1 MPYVAPRAS
10 LERSLPSIG
19 HNGGPPL
26 ELSFTS
32 YAWRKA
38 HAKAWKTPPRDIA
51 LARLKRAE
59 RVGLTYRDYQSV
71 LMDRGTNLSAVVLA
85 PGVLKAMPK
94 AAVRAKIE
102 AIRGATL
109 FVCLDPHELVDAA
122 WLGHASEVIRATRAD
137 LAQVIVEAL
146 SDRLLPPLAAF
157 LVGTSDADRA
167 IAETAGLPLYKPAA
181 EYFAGA

>member
-1 MPYVAPRAS
+1 MPYVAPRVD
-10 LERSLPSIG
+10 LERPLPSIG

-26 ELSFTS
+26 ELTFRSF
-32 YAWRKA
+32 AWRKA
-38 HAKAWKTPPRDIA
+38 HAKAWKTPPREIA

-94 AAVRAKIE
+94 AAVRAKLQ

-109 FVCLDPHELVDAA
+109 FVCLDPHELVDAD
-122 WLGHASEVIRATRAD
+122 WLASASEVIRASRTD
-137 LAQVIVEAL
+137 LPAVIVEAL
-146 SDRLLPPLAAF
+146 GDRLLPPVAAF
-157 LVGTSDADRA
+157 LVGSSEADRA
-167 IAETAGLPLYKPAA
+167 VAEAAGLPLYKPAA